1 MSDETINILAV
12 DHSQESFIALEAMI
26 SDDLDIELVKVS
38 SGAEALKLIKKTD
51 FDLILIEANLPE
63 MNGYETAKR
72 IRQQKTAKRLPIVF
86 LNVQPAE
93 LEHICKGNGL
103 GYVDYLAKPVLP
115 EILES
120 KIFLFQKLFQQQ
132 RGLEKEAKRLEQA
145 NEQILQQQ
153 QGLAES
159 EVRFRT
165 AFDQSYQFMAIL
177 DAKGRVLELNRLA
190 KKLCGDYSGS
200 LKGKYLWNI
209 CWVGQDE
216 ENRRLKEIIN
226 KAAEGEYI
234 TDEARFKDIDGEVRV
249 LSRSVSPVKDGDGKI
264 VYITVQGHDITAR
277 IFAEKE
283 KQNLGIL
290 LQQAQKMEALG
301 ALAGG
306 VAHDFN
312 NILSVML
319 GNTELARMSCKAN
332 ASPEKYLESIHSAG
346 MQAKDLVKQILSFS
360 RQEEMKKIPMRPAE
374 VVTESLKLL
383 RSTIPTTIEMVAEID
398 EKCSTIFAD
407 PTQYHQVLMNL
418 CTNAYHAMEQKGGT
432 MTIRLYQ
439 ETMDSTVLL
448 REFSCQPG
456 EYAHLVVEDS
466 GDGIDQ
472 SIVDRIYDPYF
483 TTKESGKGTGMGLAI
498 VYGII
503 QGHNGAI
510 RVVSTP
516 GVGTAFHVYF
526 PISGGQTEKQK
537 TSPEELVHGTEHILL
552 VDDDDGLLL
561 MIKTLLER
569 IGYTVTSKINATD
582 AFASF
587 CDNPEGYDLVITD
600 QTMPGMTGL
609 ELSEKIFLVRPEMP
623 IILSTGYSPAVSRE
637 KVLGMGIKE
646 LAFKPLAF
654 DKLSRLIRQVI
665 DQED

>member
-1 MSDETINILAV
+1 MGDETINILGV
-12 DHSQESFIALEAMI
+12 GRDTFIALEAI
-26 SDDLDIELVKVS
+26 SNDLDIELIKAS
-38 SGAEALKLIKKTD
+38 SGGEALKLLEKKD
-51 FDLILIEANLPE
+51 FDLVLLEVNLPK
-63 MNGYETAKR
+63 MSGFETANR
-72 IRQQKTAKRLPIVF
+72 IRQQEATKRLPIIF
-86 LNVQPAE
+86 LGVQPAD
-93 LEHICKGNGL
+93 LEQIYNDSDL
-103 GYVDYLAKPVLP
+103 DYVDYLAKPVIP
-115 EILES
+115 EILKS
-120 KIFLFQKLFQQQ
+120 KIFLFQRLVQQK
-132 RGLEKEAKRLEQA
+132 RNLEKKAQRLEEA
-145 NEQILQQQ
+145 NEHILTQQ

-177 DAKGRVLELNRLA
+177 DAEGRVLELNRLA
-190 KKLCGDYSGS
+190 KKLCGDYSVN
-200 LKGKYLWNI
+200 LKGQYLWNI

-216 ENRRLKEIIN
+216 ENERLEKIL
-226 KAAEGEYI
+226 KRAAGGEYI
-234 TDEARFKDIDGEVRV
+234 TDEARFKGSDGEIRV

-277 IFAEKE
+277 ISAEKE

-312 NILSVML
+312 NILSVIL
-319 GNTELARMSCKAN
+319 GNTELARMSCKSKS
-332 ASPEKYLESIHSAG
+332 SPDKFLESIHASG
-346 MQAKDLVKQILSFS
+346 IQAKELVKQILSFS
-360 RQEEMKKIPMRPAE
+360 RQEEMRKIPMRPAE

-398 EKCSTIFAD
+398 DTCGTIFAD
-407 PTQYHQVLMNL
+407 PTQYHQILMNL
-418 CTNAYHAMEQKGGT
+418 CTNAYHAMELKGGT

-439 ETMDSTVLL
+439 ETLKSTALL

-510 RVVSTP
+510 RVVSKP
-516 GVGTAFHVYF
+516 GFGTAFHVFF
-526 PISGGQTEKQK
+526 PISGVQTEE
-537 TSPEELVHGTEHILL
+537 PEESYGELVYGSEHILL

-561 MIKTLLER
+561 MVKTLLER
-569 IGYTVTSKINATD
+569 IGYTVTTKISASD

-587 CDNPEGYDLVITD
+587 CDNPEDYDLVITD
-600 QTMPGMTGL
+600 HTMPGMTGI
-609 ELSEKIFLVRPEMP
+609 ELAEKIFLVRPEMP

-637 KVLGMGIKE
+637 KVLAMGIKE

-654 DKLSRLIRQVI
+654 DKLSRLIRQII
-665 DQED
+665 DQVE

>member
-1 MSDETINILAV
+1 MGDETINILGV
-12 DHSQESFIALEAMI
+12 DHGQECFIALEAI
-26 SDDLDIELVKVS
+26 SADLDIELVKAS
-38 SGAEALKLIKKTD
+38 SGDEALRLLKKKD
-51 FDLILIEANLPE
+51 FDIVLLESNLPE
-63 MNGYETAKR
+63 MNGYETASR
-72 IRQQKTAKRLPIVF
+72 IRQQQRTETLPIIF
-86 LNVQPAE
+86 LNVQPAD
-93 LEHICKGNGL
+93 LGHIYNGSDL
-103 GYVDYLAKPVLP
+103 GCVDYLAKPVVP
-115 EILES
+115 KILKS
-120 KIFLFQKLFQQQ
+120 KIFLFQKLFQQN
-132 RGLEKEAKRLEQA
+132 RSLEKEALRLEKA
-145 NEQILQQQ
+145 NELIVMQQ

-177 DAKGRVLELNRLA
+177 DAEGKVLELNRLA

-209 CWVGQDE
+209 CWIDQDE
-216 ENRRLKEIIN
+216 ENKRLEKII
-226 KAAEGEYI
+226 KRAADGECI
-234 TDEARFKDIDGEVRV
+234 NDEARFKDVNGEVRV

-277 IFAEKE
+277 IYAEKE

-312 NILSVML
+312 NILSVIL
-319 GNTELARMSCKAN
+319 GNAELARMSCKSK

-346 MQAKDLVKQILSFS
+346 IQAKDLVKQILSFS
-360 RQEEMKKIPMRPAE
+360 RQEELKKIPMRPAE

-383 RSTIPTTIEMVAEID
+383 RSTIPTTIEIVAEVD
-398 EKCSTIFAD
+398 EKCGTIFAD
-407 PTQYHQVLMNL
+407 PTQYHQILMNL
-418 CTNAYHAMEQKGGT
+418 CTNAYHAMEQNGGT

-439 ETMDSTVLL
+439 ESLYSTALL

-456 EYAHLVVEDS
+456 DYAHLVVEDS

-510 RVVSTP
+510 QVISKP
-516 GVGTAFHVYF
+516 GVGTSFHVYF
-526 PISGGQTEKQK
+526 PISGGQTEKLEESQ
-537 TSPEELVHGTEHILL
+537 EELVHGSEHILL
-552 VDDDDGLLL
+552 IDDDDGLLL
-561 MIKTLLER
+561 MVKTLLER
-569 IGYTVTSKINATD
+569 IGYKVTTKISASD

-587 CDNPEGYDLVITD
+587 CDRPEEYDLVITD
-600 QTMPGMTGL
+600 QTMPGMTGI
-609 ELSEKIFLVRPEMP
+609 ELAEKIFLVRPEIP

-637 KVLGMGIKE
+637 KVLAMGIKE

-654 DKLSRLIRQVI
+654 DKLSRIIRQII
-665 DQED
+665 DQAD